1 MTRAVLCEE
10 ISVSGDV
17 GCGEGWGCT
26 GPSELSLT
34 REDREEREG
43 DSLLEGGEEEQ

>member
-34 REDREEREG
+34 REDREG